1 VGGPFAL
8 KLGDGKPFT
17 QEQLGD
23 GLSLMT
29 FGYTR
34 CTGACPRTLA
44 TFTEVD
50 DILNQEKTRPTLRY
64 VFVSVDTARDQGQPL
79 LDYAQNA
86 PLPLIALTGSPEEVQ
101 AVAATFGVG
110 YKPQPKKDDG
120 SYTVRHSTDIYL
132 VGPGGRIFKRF
143 ALNTDPKEIA
153 AAVQE
158 FAPRVPTKTAAV
170 TEGGAK

>member
-1 VGGPFAL
+1 
-8 KLGDGKPFT
+8 
-17 QEQLGD
+17 
-23 GLSLMT
+23 MT

-34 CTGACPRTLA
+34 CTGACPRTMA
-44 TFTEVD
+44 TFSTVD

-64 VFVSVDTARDQGQPL
+64 VFIAVDPQRDQGQPL

-86 PLPLIALTGSPEEVQ
+86 PVPLVALTGTPSELQ
-101 AVAATFGVG
+101 AMADAFGAS

-132 VGPGGRIFKRF
+132 VKPGKRIFKHF
-143 ALNTDPKEIA
+143 ALNTDPKVIA